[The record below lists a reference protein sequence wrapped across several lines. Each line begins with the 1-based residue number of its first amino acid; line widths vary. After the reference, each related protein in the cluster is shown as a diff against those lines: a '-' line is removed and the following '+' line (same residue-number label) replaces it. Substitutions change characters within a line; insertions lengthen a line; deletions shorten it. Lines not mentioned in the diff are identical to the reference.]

1 MECSLTQCDACLA
14 ALEEVLAQSAGRA
27 DFYPR
32 WSNELVSGL
41 SFSSVDVFH
50 ESRRDGALQR
60 TAGAG
65 DEGGL
70 SNLQTSEW
78 LRRSIACF
86 REAQSGP
93 VHLTS
98 GAEWESTGFANTT
111 NSHVFVLPLRRGT
124 EITGVVF
131 VARDGEL
138 DGEAR
143 ETCQQALLGAIGIA
157 ENLEL
162 RLSMPGEV
170 ADDPWCQSLDAF
182 LEEALAARGSQE
194 LARALA
200 NTGAHLLQCDR
211 VTVVD
216 VGSPGAR
223 VLATTGVAHVNVASE
238 VVRRA
243 GNLAACVARYGEP
256 LEPGSSELAP
266 DLEMALDDY
275 VDLVAQKQVVAIP
288 LTEDRE
294 DGSGH
299 CCWVV
304 IFEPHPES
312 RWKSRTSE
320 LNQFLRYARQAV
332 ATTRYYEGLPLF
344 ALSRRLDRVGGLVRS
359 PRAVRNLVGTVVVV
373 AVVALVA
380 CIPVPLAIQ
389 ARGTI
394 QPVKRQHLFAPAD
407 GVITSVAVREGD
419 GVSAEEVVL
428 TMRRHE
434 VQQRVGGLAGQLET
448 LETQLKSEQSLQLYR
463 GRGDEDQKAREASL
477 RIRQLETSIAS
488 IQSQLKM
495 ARDEADTLAV
505 RAPFA
510 GTVLSRAPTAQ
521 LLGRPVF
528 QGQLLLS
535 LAALESSW
543 ELELEVG
550 EHEIRHVVSAQQE
563 RPVLAEFLCAAD
575 LEQRYPATLRVLE
588 KSAVVEEGQEAQVRA
603 VLDVTR
609 KPGKVPPGTQVIAH
623 LQCGKRALGF
633 VVFRR
638 LLDAVSYAWVF

>member
-1 MECSLTQCDACLA
+1 MASILPA
-14 ALEEVLAQSAGRA
+14 EV
-27 DFYPR
+27 
-32 WSNELVSGL
+32 
-41 SFSSVDVFH
+41 
-50 ESRRDGALQR
+50 
-60 TAGAG
+60 
-65 DEGGL
+65 
-70 SNLQTSEW
+70 
-78 LRRSIACF
+78 LRRSLACF
-86 REAQSGP
+86 RETHSGP

-98 GAEWESTGFANTT
+98 GAEWESTGFANTS
-111 NSHVFVLPLRRGT
+111 NSDVFVLPLRRGT

-131 VARDGEL
+131 VAREGEL
-138 DGEAR
+138 DGDTR
-143 ETCQQALLGAIGIA
+143 DTCQQVLLGAIGIA

-162 RLSMPGEV
+162 RMPVHWQV
-170 ADDPWCQSLDAF
+170 ADHPWWRSLDAF
-182 LEEALAARGSQE
+182 LEEALTARGSQE
-194 LARALA
+194 LARTLA

-216 VGSPGAR
+216 VGSLGGC

-256 LEPGSSELAP
+256 LDVESSELAP
-266 DLEMALDDY
+266 DLEIALDEY

-288 LTEDRE
+288 LTEARE
-294 DGSGH
+294 GGPGH
-299 CCWVV
+299 RGWVV
-304 IFEPHPES
+304 ILEPLPDSGWQE
-312 RWKSRTSE
+312 RGAQVD
-320 LNQFLRYARQAV
+320 QFLRYARHAV
-332 ATTRYYEGLPLF
+332 GTTRYYEGLPLF
-344 ALSRRLDRVGGLVRS
+344 ALSSRLGRVGGLVRT
-359 PRAVRNLVGTVVVV
+359 PRAVRSLVGAVLGV
-373 AVVALVA
+373 AAVALVA
-380 CIPVPLAIQ
+380 SIPVPLAIQ

-407 GVITSVAVREGD
+407 GVITSVGVREGD
-419 GVSAEEVVL
+419 AVSADEVVL

-434 VQQRVGGLAGQLET
+434 VQQKVGGLAGQLET
-448 LETQLKSEQSLQLYR
+448 LEAQLKSEQSLQLYR
-463 GRGDEDQKAREASL
+463 VRGDEDQRSREASL

-550 EHEIRHVVSAQQE
+550 EHEIRHVVSAQQK

-633 VVFRR
+633 VLFRR
-638 LLDAVSYAWVF
+638 FLDAVSYAWVF